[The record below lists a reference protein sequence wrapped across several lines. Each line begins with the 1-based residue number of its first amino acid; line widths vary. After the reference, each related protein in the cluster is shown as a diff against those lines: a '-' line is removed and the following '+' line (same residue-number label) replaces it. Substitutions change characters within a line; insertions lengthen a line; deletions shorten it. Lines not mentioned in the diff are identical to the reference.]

1 MRKVI
6 VIGGGA
12 AGLMAAGRAAER
24 GADVLLIEKNRTV
37 GRKLQISGK
46 GRCNLAND
54 TEINDLL
61 AHVPT
66 NPKFLRSALHN
77 FGPKDTQTF
86 FTNLGM
92 KLKVERG
99 NRVFPVSDNA
109 EEVVDALRKYCINA
123 GVEVNAGVTVRRISF
138 GGGKV
143 SGIDME
149 GGAFLSADAVILAT
163 GGASYPITGSTGDG
177 YRMAEELGHTIA
189 PIHAGLVPIVTEE
202 SWPTEAQGLS
212 LRNVKLTT
220 LSPEGKKLRSEI
232 GEMLFTH
239 YGVTGPLVLT
249 ASSLIA
255 DKPGSKLVIDL
266 KPGLDEAKLDD
277 RLQRDFLENAKRHF
291 GNALGALLPTSI
303 IPVIVTLSRIGP
315 HAPVSQ
321 ITREQRLALVQLLKH
336 LTLTVK
342 ETRPLNE
349 AIVTA
354 GGVNVSEIN
363 STTMESKIIHG
374 LYFAG
379 EVIDVDAFTGGFNLQ
394 IAWSTGHLAGESAAV
409 SDTTVASW

>member
-6 VIGGGA
+6 VIGGWA

-24 GADVLLIEKNRTV
+24 GADVLLLEKNRLV

-61 AHVPT
+61 ANVPT
-66 NPKFLRSALHN
+66 NPKFLRSALHR
-77 FGPKDTQTF
+77 FGPKDTQHF

-99 NRVFPVSDNA
+99 NRVFPESDNA
-109 EEVVDALRKYCINA
+109 EDVVDALRRHCINA
-123 GVEVNAGVTVRRISF
+123 GVEVNSSVTVRRIGF
-138 GGGKV
+138 GGGSV
-143 SGIDME
+143 SGVE
-149 GGAFLSADAVILAT
+149 LAGGAFIPADAVILAT
-163 GGASYPITGSTGDG
+163 GGSSYPATGSTGDG
-177 YRMAEELGHTIA
+177 YRMAQELGHTIA
-189 PIHAGLVPIVTEE
+189 PLHPGLVPIVTEE
-202 SWPTEAQGLS
+202 TWPAQAQGLA
-212 LRNVKLTT
+212 LRNVTLTT
-220 LSPEGKKLRSEI
+220 FSPTGKKLRSEI
-232 GEMLFTH
+232 GEMLFAH
-239 YGVTGPLVLT
+239 FGVTGPLILT
-249 ASSLIA
+249 ASSLVG
-255 DKPGSKLVIDL
+255 DKPGSRLVIDL
-266 KPGLDEAKLDD
+266 KPGLSEQKLDE
-277 RLQRDFLENAKRHF
+277 RLQRDFLDNARRLF
-291 GNALGALLPTSI
+291 GNALAALLPTSI

-315 HAPVSQ
+315 HSPVSQ

-342 ETRPLNE
+342 GTLPLSD
-349 AIVTA
+349 AIITA

-363 STTMESKIIHG
+363 STTMESKIIKG

-409 SDTTVASW
+409 SDTSASW